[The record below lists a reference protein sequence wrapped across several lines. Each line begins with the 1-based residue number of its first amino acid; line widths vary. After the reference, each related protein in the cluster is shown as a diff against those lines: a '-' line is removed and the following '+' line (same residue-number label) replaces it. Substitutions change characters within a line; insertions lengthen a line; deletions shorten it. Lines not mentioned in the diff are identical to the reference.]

1 MKYRFDVDSWGGHF
15 SVPCCV
21 ATEYLK
27 TSDGNYLKVLLCILS
42 SATRDIESQS
52 ITEATGL
59 NEDIIEDAIV
69 HWTSL
74 GVLKLVE
81 QSESSIA
88 AVVQTTPAAA
98 PVSAVES
105 VKPMSKAVDRRI
117 VVSYSTKEIN
127 EKAQNDPELKHLFDE
142 IQNYINN
149 TINGKELGIL
159 TDLYETYH
167 FDVPTIL
174 IAAEYCNTLG
184 KYSVQY
190 LSKLLIDWFEH
201 DLCTYD
207 EVEAEII
214 RRTEYNTY
222 ESTVR
227 RCLGLTNRLTAKQK
241 EYVEKWKSNG
251 IDESLLNIAC
261 ERCLDGTGGKIN
273 FKYIDQ
279 VISSW
284 VNKGIKTPEQVAADD
299 ASFKGKGQKSHFS
312 ASEKDNSFTVEKLE
326 RLVKNF
332 SSRNEDNA
340 Q

>member
-1 MKYRFDVDSWGGHF
+1 MKYTFDVDSWGGHF
-15 SVPCCV
+15 SVPCSV

-42 SATRDIESQS
+42 SSTRDIESQS
-52 ITEATGL
+52 IIQATGL
-59 NEDIIEDAIV
+59 DEDIIEDAVV
-69 HWTSL
+69 HWTGL
-74 GVLKLVE
+74 GVLKLVG
-81 QSESSIA
+81 QSESIVSA
-88 AVVQTTPAAA
+88 AVQSEDNNI

-105 VKPMSKAVDRRI
+105 VKPLSKAVDRKI
-117 VVSYSTKEIN
+117 IVSYSTKEIN
-127 EKAQNDPELKHLFDE
+127 EKAQKDPELRHLFDE

-174 IAAEYCNTLG
+174 IAAEYCNTIG
-184 KYSVQY
+184 KYSIQY
-190 LSKLLIDWFEH
+190 LSKLMIDWYEH
-201 DLCTYD
+201 DLCSYD
-207 EVEAEII
+207 EVETEII

-222 ESTVR
+222 ENTVR
-227 RCLGLTNRLTAKQK
+227 RCFGLTNKLTTKQTQ
-241 EYVEKWKSNG
+241 YVEKWKQSG

-261 ERCLDGTGGKIN
+261 EKCLDGTGGKIN

-299 ASFKGKGQKSHFS
+299 ATHRGKNSKFAAS
-312 ASEKDNSFTVEKLE
+312 AKDNSFSVERLE
-326 RLVKNF
+326 QLVKNY
-332 SSRNEDNA
+332 SSKSEDTS

>member
-1 MKYRFDVDSWGGHF
+1 M
-15 SVPCCV
+15 
-21 ATEYLK
+21 
-27 TSDGNYLKVLLCILS
+27 
-42 SATRDIESQS
+42 
-52 ITEATGL
+52 
-59 NEDIIEDAIV
+59 
-69 HWTSL
+69 
-74 GVLKLVE
+74 
-81 QSESSIA
+81 
-88 AVVQTTPAAA
+88 
-98 PVSAVES
+98 
-105 VKPMSKAVDRRI
+105 
-117 VVSYSTKEIN
+117 
-127 EKAQNDPELKHLFDE
+127 
-142 IQNYINN
+142 
-149 TINGKELGIL
+149 
-159 TDLYETYH
+159 
-167 FDVPTIL
+167 
-174 IAAEYCNTLG
+174 
-184 KYSVQY
+184 
-190 LSKLLIDWFEH
+190 
-201 DLCTYD
+201 
-207 EVEAEII
+207 EAEII

-332 SSRNEDNA
+332 SSRNEDNT